1 MAKSFVS
8 DYVLPHKSPMEKFQ
22 RDHSKLPDNPSQIS
36 RESYVL
42 RGWLNVEQTDALVT
56 LLEEDDC
63 NLQAVLLAAGLL
75 ALARAIE
82 FQREQEDM
90 KLKGQPQNSTNSTYY
105 PSLNDMIHTN
115 IRYFTVKF
123 FTISKQISIMWMPKL
138 KNNAKSDTF
147 LIEQLMQ

>member
-115 IRYFTVKF
+115 IR
-123 FTISKQISIMWMPKL
+123 
-138 KNNAKSDTF
+138 
-147 LIEQLMQ
+147 